1 MDTQTPG
8 VYTTGDGSH
17 SVISEQFSESYHSR
31 HGALKESLHVFID
44 AGLKAAKPSTTLEIL
59 EVGLGTGLNAWLTM
73 IETENGSRKINYT
86 GIEPYPIS
94 LEMAKTLNYPSV
106 AIEKDQDRHEAC
118 FHKIHESEW
127 DTPLA
132 FSDHFTLTKIK
143 SKLEDFNPEKTFDIC
158 YFDAFAPNAQP
169 ELWTDEIFTKIYGFM
184 NTGGA
189 MVTYCAKGAVK
200 RSLKA
205 IGWKV
210 ETLPGPPGKREM
222 IRAIKE

>member
-1 MDTQTPG
+1 MDIQTPG

-17 SVISEQFSESYHSR
+17 SVISEQFNESYHSR
-31 HGALKESLHVFID
+31 HGALKESLHVFIE
-44 AGLKAAKPSTTLEIL
+44 AGLKATKPGISLEIL

-73 IETENGSRKINYT
+73 IESENSSRKIHYT

-94 LEMAKTLNYPSV
+94 LEMAKTLNYPNV
-106 AIEKDQDRHEAC
+106 AIEEDQEKHKSC
-118 FHKIHESEW
+118 FHRIHESDW
-127 DTPLA
+127 DSPVA
-132 FSDHFTLTKIK
+132 FSDHFTLSKIK
-143 SKLEDFNPEKTFDIC
+143 SKLEDFNPEQQFDIC

-169 ELWTDEIFTKIYGFM
+169 ELWTDEIFTKVYDLMKPNGI
-184 NTGGA
+184 
-189 MVTYCAKGAVK
+189 MVTYCAKGSVK